1 MKYFTYTNIGPRDI
15 NEDSF
20 FATIKDGTLYACIAD
35 GVGGMDYGDIVS
47 KFATKL
53 FSEELIRFRNNQLQ
67 VSNDINERLTK
78 YINDELT
85 GANAATTFTAGVIY
99 NYELYGSHVG
109 DSRIYRIRKGTMRKL
124 TKDHSY
130 VEQLVEEKKITY
142 KNPLICIYDGWND
155 TIYVDKDTKVM
166 YWWHNSSYK
175 GGLTAM
181 YNADGTPKLYDGDLS
196 KYE

>member
-1 MKYFTYTNIGPRDI
+1 MKVIVYLFVLVFVFIMIYF
-15 NEDSF
+15 
-20 FATIKDGTLYACIAD
+20 
-35 GVGGMDYGDIVS
+35 IVWIEY
-47 KFATKL
+47 
-53 FSEELIRFRNNQLQ
+53 EEQKI
-67 VSNDINERLTK
+67 IEER
-78 YINDELT
+78 
-85 GANAATTFTAGVIY
+85 
-99 NYELYGSHVG
+99 
-109 DSRIYRIRKGTMRKL
+109 R
-124 TKDHSY
+124 
-130 VEQLVEEKKITY
+130 EEITY